1 MCKVALLAIDDSAL
15 QSLSARRPS
24 PGNPATRLLPRF
36 EPFVFYSRNCDGF
49 CRWETEKPL
58 RACLGCTTESITGW
72 DEKRKVERAVAL
84 REQRSPHD
92 GSAYRTTGGGTE
104 WTMIVRSYRLR
115 VRP

>member
-1 MCKVALLAIDDSAL
+1 
-15 QSLSARRPS
+15 
-24 PGNPATRLLPRF
+24 
-36 EPFVFYSRNCDGF
+36 
-49 CRWETEKPL
+49 
-58 RACLGCTTESITGW
+58 
-72 DEKRKVERAVAL
+72 VERAVAL